1 MEYAVPPAN
10 AITSKNSTVS
20 HTWMLMRRRKPARR
34 PSSSHSSE
42 NHDGRRSLPLEGWL
56 PGSHPLRLN
65 EKNRSLPEDI
75 PHTPG
80 GVDKLRVPGIAFNL
94 LPQVTNVHVDSALV
108 AKLVAPHPCEQGAA
122 REDPARIGGERY
134 QKLELGVGKVD
145 LLAAHGDPAAGQ
157 VYLQAVVG
165 ELVLALTRG
174 DRRPAHDRTHPCHE
188 FADGER
194 LGYVVV
200 CSKLQAHDP
209 VYLVVLCREHDDRH
223 ITLRPDPA
231 THLRAVDLR

>member
-20 HTWMLMRRRKPARR
+20 HTWMLIRRRNPARR
-34 PSSSHSSE
+34 PSKSRSSE
-42 NHDGRRSLPLEGWL
+42 NHDGRRTLTLEGRL

-65 EKNRSLPEDI
+65 EKNRSLTEDI

-80 GVDKLRVPGIAFNL
+80 GVDKLRVPGIAFDL
-94 LPQVTNVHVDSALV
+94 LPQMTDVHVDRALV
-108 AKLVAPHPCEQGAA
+108 AELVAPYPREQGAT
-122 REDPARIGGERY
+122 REDPSRVGGERH
-134 QKLELGVGKVD
+134 QKLELRVRKVD

-188 FADGER
+188 LPDGER

-200 CSKLQAHDP
+200 SPEFQANDP
-209 VYLVVLCREHDDRH
+209 VYLVVLRREHDYGYFA
-223 ITLRPDPA
+223 LRPDPA

>member
-20 HTWMLMRRRKPARR
+20 HTWMLIRRRRPARR

-42 NHDGRRSLPLEGWL
+42 NHDGRRTLPLEGWL

-65 EKNRSLPEDI
+65 EKNRSLTEDI

-80 GVDKLRVPGIAFNL
+80 GVDKLRVPGIAFDL
-94 LPQVTNVHVDSALV
+94 LPQVTDVYVDRALV
-108 AKLVAPHPCEQGAA
+108 AELVAPHPREQGAA
-122 REDPARIGGERY
+122 REDPARVGGQRH
-134 QKLELGVGKVD
+134 QKLELGVRKVD

-174 DRRPAHDRTHPCHE
+174 YRRPAHDRTHPRHE
-188 FADGER
+188 LPDGER
-194 LGYVVV
+194 LGYVVI
-200 CSKLQAHDP
+200 CPKLQTHDP
-209 VYLVVLCREHDDRH
+209 VYLVVLRREHNDRH
-223 ITLRPDPA
+223 IALRTDSA
-231 THLRAVDLR
+231 THLRAVDFR